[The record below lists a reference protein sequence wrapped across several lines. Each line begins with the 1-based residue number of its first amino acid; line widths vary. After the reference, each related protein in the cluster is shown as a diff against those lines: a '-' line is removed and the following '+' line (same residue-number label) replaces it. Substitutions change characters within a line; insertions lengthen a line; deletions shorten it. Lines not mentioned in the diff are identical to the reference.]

1 MRGAQAYTKQKRLK
15 EIKLYKILIQH
26 TMTSHEIRWT
36 RDNLVTNFMQ
46 MQLERFNSTYKT
58 NESKKA
64 RKQAIHFSV
73 WEAKHW

>member
-1 MRGAQAYTKQKRLK
+1 
-15 EIKLYKILIQH
+15 
-26 TMTSHEIRWT
+26 MTSHEIRWT
-36 RDNLVTNFMQ
+36 RDNLINFMQ